1 MKPLSHIFL
10 LVILALSGCSSVSF
24 SHKKSSFTKALSD
37 TDRQNLVTHAQNAL
51 GQSQIKVGKKS
62 FRADCSGSIRAFF
75 AQSRIKLGGVL
86 KTKDDNDVKA
96 IYRYVRKYGKVL
108 KSDPEPGDLVF
119 FHNTY
124 DRNRNGR
131 MDNALTHIGL
141 VEKVENRTV
150 YFIHHLGQSIIRS
163 RMNLF
168 SPKDAVDPK
177 SGQRINH
184 ILRNAQGGF
193 PAYSAAEL
201 FAGFGR
207 L

>member
-1 MKPLSHIFL
+1 MKPFSHIFL

-24 SHKKSSFTKALSD
+24 SHKKSFTKALSD
-37 TDRQNLVTHAQNAL
+37 TDRQNLVSHAQNAL
-51 GQSQIKVGKKS
+51 GQHQIKVGKKS